1 MQLLGLVIRQ
11 EWTGIVEVGIMCGAN
26 IVGFG
31 LRAEELVQTSDVE
44 KAALERSG
52 THKFTF
58 VAGIVRRLKV
68 LLPDIKGKRESHA
81 DIHL

>member
-1 MQLLGLVIRQ
+1 MQLLGFVIGE
-11 EWTGIVEVGIMCGAN
+11 EWTRIVEVPIMCSAN

-31 LRAEELVQTSDVE
+31 LQVEKLVETSDVE

-52 THKFTF
+52 THKLAF

-68 LLPDIKGKRESHA
+68 LLPDIIGKCESHA
-81 DIHL
+81 DVHL

>member
-1 MQLLGLVIRQ
+1 MQLLGLVIGQ
-11 EWTGIVEVGIMCGAN
+11 EWTGIVEVGIMCRVN

-52 THKFTF
+52 THKLAF

-68 LLPDIKGKRESHA
+68 LLPDIIGKRESHA
-81 DIHL
+81 DTHL